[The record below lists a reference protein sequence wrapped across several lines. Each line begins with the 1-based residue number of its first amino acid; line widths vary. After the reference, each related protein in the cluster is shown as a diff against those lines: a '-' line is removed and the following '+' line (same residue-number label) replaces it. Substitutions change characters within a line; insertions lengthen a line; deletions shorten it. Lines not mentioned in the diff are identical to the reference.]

1 MEEGKRVNNVRS
13 SERDL
18 TRAAF
23 IFREHGRQ
31 KPFFSKSSINR
42 WTLFG
47 LTSCH
52 VSVTR
57 GVLKTKT
64 P

>member
-18 TRAAF
+18 TCAAF
-23 IFREHGRQ
+23 IFGEHERQ
-31 KPFFSKSSINR
+31 KPLFSKSSIVR

-52 VSVTR
+52 ASVKNITSE
-57 GVLKTKT
+57 
-64 P
+64 

>member
-23 IFREHGRQ
+23 IFREHERQ
-31 KPFFSKSSINR
+31 KPLFSKSSIDR

-52 VSVTR
+52 ASVTSE
-57 GVLKTKT
+57 
-64 P
+64 

>member
-1 MEEGKRVNNVRS
+1 MNMEEGKRVNNVRS
-13 SERDL
+13 SEHDL

-23 IFREHGRQ
+23 IFREHERQ
-31 KPFFSKSSINR
+31 KLLFSKSSIDR

-52 VSVTR
+52 ASVTSE
-57 GVLKTKT
+57 
-64 P
+64 